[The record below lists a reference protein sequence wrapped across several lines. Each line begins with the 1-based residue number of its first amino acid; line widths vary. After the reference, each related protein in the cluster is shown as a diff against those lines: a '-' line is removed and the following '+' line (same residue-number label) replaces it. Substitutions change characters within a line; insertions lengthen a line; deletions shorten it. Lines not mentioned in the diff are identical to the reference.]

1 MISTVRSHLFPR
13 VPILHLHSISSWP
26 AKHSP
31 SPQMPI
37 ITTKNI
43 NIKNLIVI
51 QRAYFAKHDF
61 EKPPTYPA
69 CTLHLSCHN
78 TRRCS
83 RVDICT
89 CTPGWIGPLGRYL
102 GSNTDC
108 WNKRHTY
115 PNFVCP
121 PSPSSSYTYGFPI

>member
-1 MISTVRSHLFPR
+1 MISTVRSHLFPS

-26 AKHSP
+26 AKHLP

-37 ITTKNI
+37 IITNNFNRKKCNCYITCLN
-43 NIKNLIVI
+43 
-51 QRAYFAKHDF
+51 AKRDF
-61 EKPPTYPA
+61 EKLPTYRA

-83 RVDICT
+83 RVGICT
-89 CTPGWIGPLGRYL
+89 CIPGWFGLLGRYL

-108 WNKRHTY
+108 WNKRRTC
-115 PNFVCP
+115 PNLVCP
-121 PSPSSSYTYGFPI
+121 PNPSSSYTYGFPI